1 MQSPDTRLP
10 VFLKASWGVG
20 ALGTTSM
27 LYMINLFLVYFLV
40 RHAGIPAAVAGTLLA
55 ITRFYDAVI
64 DPGIGMLS
72 DRTESRWG
80 RRRPWL
86 LAGAVLSP
94 LAVIAVFNPPASLS
108 GQYLYAYV
116 LVAMLFYCTAYSL
129 FSIPFVALGTEMSDN
144 YGERASVMAYRT
156 FFVYSSGVVVASGAP
171 ALVALLGSDRA
182 AYSQMSFAVA
192 GVVGAAMLWVVF
204 FTGRARITP
213 RSTQTMDIGQWIRT
227 VLSNTPYMIILFSK
241 MALYLGTAF
250 SGAVS
255 LFFMTYVLQ
264 KGEGAF
270 AIYGLVSNLVSIATV
285 PLWGRLL
292 RTVERRPAF
301 IVLLVGNA
309 LGHLSWLLA
318 SPEEPMALFV
328 ARAIYVGSLG
338 GGSVLISLAMLS
350 DAIEYDRLRTG
361 LRRAGAFVG
370 GFELMQTTS
379 FVVGPLVVG
388 FALSAAGLVPG
399 QVDLG
404 VQPESALV
412 MIKIAYAIIPAVCGL
427 VGIVLTFFYRLD
439 ARRLAEMRD
448 AGSSAPPDR
457 ADGPG
462 LPAATT

>member
-1 MQSPDTRLP
+1 MQPSHARLP

-27 LYMINLFLVYFLV
+27 LYMVNLFLVYFLV
-40 RHAGIPAAVAGTLLA
+40 RHVGVPPAIAGTVLA
-55 ITRFYDAVI
+55 ITRLYDAVI

-86 LAGAVLSP
+86 LAGAILSP
-94 LAVIAVFNPPASLS
+94 LAVIAVFNPPGSLA
-108 GQYLYAYV
+108 GPYLYGYV
-116 LVAMLFYCTAYSL
+116 LLALLFYCTAYSL
-129 FSIPFVALGTEMSDN
+129 FSIPFLALGTELSDD
-144 YGERASVMAYRT
+144 YGERATVMAYRT

-182 AYSQMSFAVA
+182 AYSTMSLAVA
-192 GVVGAAMLWVVF
+192 CVVGAAMLWVVF
-204 FTGRARITP
+204 FTGRARVTP
-213 RSTQTMDIGQWIRT
+213 RSTQTMDFGQWIRT
-227 VLSNTPYMIILFSK
+227 ALSNTPYLIILFSK

-250 SGAVS
+250 GGAVS
-255 LFFMTYVLQ
+255 LFFMTYVLH
-264 KGEGAF
+264 KDEGAF

-292 RTVERRPAF
+292 RSVERRPTF
-301 IVLLVGNA
+301 ILLLVGTT

-328 ARAIYVGSLG
+328 ARAVYVGSLG
-338 GGSVLISLAMLS
+338 GGAVLVSLAMLS

-399 QVDLG
+399 KVDLG
-404 VQPESALV
+404 SQPESALS
-412 MIKIAYAIIPAVCGL
+412 MIKFAYAIIPAACGV
-427 VGIVLTFFYRLD
+427 VGIVLTCFYRLD
-439 ARRLAEMRD
+439 ARRLDAMREAEPAPGADRP
-448 AGSSAPPDR
+448 AGPT
-457 ADGPG
+457 
-462 LPAATT
+462 LPAATA

>member
-1 MQSPDTRLP
+1 MHSPDDRLP
-10 VFLKASWGVG
+10 FFLKASWGVG

-27 LYMINLFLVYFLV
+27 LYMVNLFLVYFLV
-40 RHAGIPAAVAGTLLA
+40 RHVGIPPAVAGTLLA
-55 ITRFYDAVI
+55 ITRLYDAVI

-72 DRTESRWG
+72 DRTESPWG

-94 LAVIAVFNPPASLS
+94 LAVIAVFNPPGSLS
-108 GQYLYAYV
+108 GTYLYGYV
-116 LVAMLFYCTAYSL
+116 LLALLFYCTAYSL
-129 FSIPFVALGTEMSDN
+129 FSIPFLALGTEMSDN

-182 AYSQMSFAVA
+182 AYSTMSLAVA
-192 GVVGAAMLWVVF
+192 GVVCAAMLWVVF
-204 FTGRARITP
+204 FTGRARVTP
-213 RSTQTMDIGQWIRT
+213 RSTQAMDFGQWIRT
-227 VLSNTPYMIILFSK
+227 ALSNTPYMIILFSK
-241 MALYLGTAF
+241 MTLYLGTAF
-250 SGAVS
+250 GGAVS

-292 RTVERRPAF
+292 RSVERRPAF
-301 IVLLVGNA
+301 IFLLTGTT

-328 ARAIYVGSLG
+328 ARAIYVGALG
-338 GGSVLISLAMLS
+338 GGAVLVSLAMLS

-399 QVDLG
+399 TVDLG
-404 VQPESALV
+404 AQPESALS
-412 MIKIAYAIIPAVCGL
+412 MIKFAYAVIPAMCGL
-427 VGIVLTFFYRLD
+427 VGIALTCFYRLD

-448 AGSSAPPDR
+448 AE
-457 ADGPG
+457 
-462 LPAATT
+462 PAVATG

>member
-1 MQSPDTRLP
+1 MESPDSRLP

-27 LYMINLFLVYFLV
+27 LYMVNLFLLYFLV
-40 RHAGIPAAVAGTLLA
+40 RHVGIPPAVAGTLLA
-55 ITRFYDAVI
+55 ITRLYDAVI

-72 DRTESRWG
+72 DRTETRWG

-86 LAGAVLSP
+86 LAGALLSP
-94 LAVIAVFNPPASLS
+94 LAVVGVFNPPGALA
-108 GQYLYAYV
+108 GVYLYGYV

-129 FSIPFVALGTEMSDN
+129 FSIPFLALGTEMTDD

-171 ALVALLGSDRA
+171 KLVALLGSDRD

-204 FTGRARITP
+204 ATGRARVTP
-213 RSTQTMDIGQWIRT
+213 RSTRAMEFGQWIRT
-227 VLSNTPYMIILFSK
+227 ALSNTPYLIILFSK

-250 SGAVS
+250 GGAVS

-264 KGEGAF
+264 RGESAL
-270 AIYGLVSNLVSIATV
+270 ALYSLVSNLVSIATV
-285 PLWGRLL
+285 PLWERLL
-292 RTVERRPAF
+292 RRVERRPLF
-301 IVLLVGNA
+301 IALLVGTS

-318 SPEEPMALFV
+318 SPAEPMALFV
-328 ARAIYVGSLG
+328 LRAVYVGSLG
-338 GGSVLISLAMLS
+338 GGAVLVSLAMLS
-350 DAIEYDRLRTG
+350 DAIEYDRRRTG

-388 FALSAAGLVPG
+388 FALSAAGLKPG
-399 QVDLG
+399 SVDLG
-404 VQPESALV
+404 AQPESAIG
-412 MIKIAYAIIPAVCGL
+412 MIRFAYAVIPAVCGV
-427 VGIVLTFFYRLD
+427 VGIALTFFYRLD
-439 ARRLAEMRD
+439 ARRLAGMPD
-448 AGSSAPPDR
+448 PDAPPGQP
-457 ADGPG
+457 DGPR
-462 LPAATT
+462 LPGMAA